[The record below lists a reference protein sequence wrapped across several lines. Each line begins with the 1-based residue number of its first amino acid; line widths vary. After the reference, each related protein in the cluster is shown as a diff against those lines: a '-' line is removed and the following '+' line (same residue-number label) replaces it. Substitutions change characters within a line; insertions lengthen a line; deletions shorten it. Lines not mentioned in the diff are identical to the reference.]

1 MYVLDTLNLYGGVMM
16 NNFWNTTSFDV
27 NGILGT
33 LGNILGA
40 LIVFLIGWLI
50 AKLIANGIQKALE
63 KSGVVQ
69 QVVTTKRRY
78 TTTKEKVDA

>member
-1 MYVLDTLNLYGGVMM
+1 MKERGRM

-63 KSGVVQ
+63 KSEPNK
-69 QVVTTKRRY
+69 TI
-78 TTTKEKVDA
+78 D